1 MTRKDTIF
9 EYVKQ
14 NASIESEGYTTTE
27 ISEALGIIRNNVS
40 KELNVLVREGKLQ
53 KIDGRPVRY
62 LLAEREMQSRNKVG
76 EYSQRKS
83 QITGFTNARLTESSN
98 DDYEKDIPQD
108 VFENFIGKN
117 DSLKNQVEQ
126 AKAAILYPPQGL
138 NVLITGPTGSGKT
151 YFANAMY
158 RFAMNTGVIKKQKF
172 TTFNCADYAHNPQL
186 LMSHLFGYA
195 KGAFTGA
202 TEDHDGLIQEAD
214 GGMLFLD
221 EVHRLP
227 PEGQEMIFYFMD
239 HGTYNRLGETA
250 KTHHADV
257 RLVCATTEDPESSLL
272 QTFVRRI
279 PIMIK
284 MPSFGQ
290 RSARE
295 QLQLLRQLLGI
306 EANRTEKDIKLREDV
321 VKALLGSVTFG
332 NVGQLKSN
340 IQLVCAQAFLNSM
353 QDENEMEIE
362 FDSLPQNIKDGIP
375 RLANNRTELSKLSRL
390 LEPMMVVHPNDASK
404 IQSESDSYELPYNLY
419 EIIGSKASLLK
430 EEGLDQPAI
439 NNFILTDINLHLK
452 SFYREAKVDQ
462 KETNLNEIVDQ
473 STIDLTKKIKERLQN
488 DYVYNAGDNFIYA
501 MSLHISSF
509 IKRIRSGKPMR
520 AVSGDIVTM
529 VKDYPEDLRLAEQVK
544 KMIEQYYKFIVPES
558 EVYYLAVLLVSLNS
572 VPKSGSVG
580 VVVAAHGN
588 STAASMVQVVNKL
601 LGAENLASFDMSLEM
616 SPKIAL
622 KGIIEK
628 VKEVDQGN
636 GVLLLVDMGSLSTF
650 SEQITNETDIPV
662 KTIDMV
668 TTAMVLEAARKTSLI
683 DSDLKTVYAELRDF
697 NGYYSHKDEEHSSSQ
712 NDVDKQRA
720 IVAICSTGEGTAQ
733 KIKQMIDN
741 ILVDQLID
749 DVVVVPISV
758 VGMDGRIEELE
769 QNYRIIAATGVVNP
783 DIGVPFIS
791 LDALFKGGGSEFIQ
805 LLEDSDRYYE
815 LNSG

>member
-1 MTRKDTIF
+1 MMTRKDTIF

-306 EANRTEKDIKLREDV
+306 EANRTEKDIKLSEDV

-697 NGYYSHKDEEHSSSQ
+697 NGY
-712 NDVDKQRA
+712 
-720 IVAICSTGEGTAQ
+720 
-733 KIKQMIDN
+733 
-741 ILVDQLID
+741 
-749 DVVVVPISV
+749 
-758 VGMDGRIEELE
+758 
-769 QNYRIIAATGVVNP
+769 
-783 DIGVPFIS
+783 
-791 LDALFKGGGSEFIQ
+791 
-805 LLEDSDRYYE
+805 
-815 LNSG
+815 